1 MRTAAKV
8 LEVMGGRARLGCEST
23 SSACSACGGGGG
35 CAMLRLAPRGEPR
48 VEVPLH
54 DADGRRLEPGAR
66 VSVEVADGE
75 LLGATLRACLPP
87 LAGVL
92 AGPLLA
98 RAVPGGGDGIAAA
111 AALGGL
117 LLGWAIARTWLRRS
131 PPAFAVR
138 LDEPPCGDRGPG
150 PRCGDRV

>member
-8 LEVMGGRARLGCEST
+8 LEVMGGRARLGCESM
-23 SSACSACGGGGG
+23 SSACSACSGGG
-35 CAMLRLAPRGEPR
+35 CALLRLAPRREPR
-48 VEVPLH
+48 VEVPWH

-66 VSVEVADGE
+66 VSVEVTDGE
-75 LLGATLRACLPP
+75 LLRATLRACLPP

-98 RAVPGGGDGIAAA
+98 RAVPGVGDGIAAV

-138 LDEPPCGDRGPG
+138 LDEPPCEDRGRG
-150 PRCGDRV
+150 PRV